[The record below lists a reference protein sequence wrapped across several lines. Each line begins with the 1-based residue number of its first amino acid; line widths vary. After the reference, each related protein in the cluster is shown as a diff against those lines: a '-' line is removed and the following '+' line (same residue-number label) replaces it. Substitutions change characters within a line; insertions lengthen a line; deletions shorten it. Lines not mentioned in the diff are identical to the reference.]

1 MLSDFSSLGNPTPL
15 GRGHSGSQISHHS
28 APPGRYHSGSQ
39 SPGFQRRDTL
49 ARSQTSKNALRVLFT
64 GQAHMSGGRLCRK
77 LFPAGGQ
84 NIG

>member
-1 MLSDFSSLGNPTPL
+1 MPSDSSSQGNSTPL
-15 GRGHSGSQISHHS
+15 GRGHTGSQIAHHS

-39 SPGFQRRDTL
+39 SPGFQRCDTL

-64 GQAHMSGGRLCRK
+64 GQAHISAGRLCRK

-84 NIG
+84 SIG